1 MNDLTNRELE
11 ILKLSPQTNKVIAKR
26 LVISVATVKT
36 HFQNIF
42 EKLETRD
49 RIKALLRALKLK
61 LFPIEEV
68 DIGFWDENGNYQEN
82 IELVDFR
89 KE

>member
-68 DIGFWDENGNYQEN
+68 DIGFWDEYGNYQEN

>member
-11 ILKLSPQTNKVIAKR
+11 VLKLSPQPNKVIAKR

>member
-1 MNDLTNRELE
+1 MDDLTARELE
-11 ILKLSPQTNKVIAKR
+11 VLKLSPQPNKVIAKR

-49 RIKALLRALKLK
+49 RIIALLRALKLK

-68 DIGFWDENGNYQEN
+68 DIGFWDENDEYQEN
-82 IELVDFR
+82 IELVDFS

>member
-1 MNDLTNRELE
+1 MNDLTARELE
-11 ILKLSPQTNKVIAKR
+11 VLKLSPQPNKVIAKR
-26 LVISVATVKT
+26 LGISVSTVKT

-49 RIKALLRALKLK
+49 RIIALLRALKLK

-68 DIGFWDENGNYQEN
+68 DIGFWDEYGNYQEN
-82 IELVDFR
+82 IELVDFS

>member
-49 RIKALLRALKLK
+49 RIIALLRALKLK

-82 IELVDFR
+82 IELVDFS

>member
-11 ILKLSPQTNKVIAKR
+11 VLKLSPQTNKVIAKR

-49 RIKALLRALKLK
+49 RILSLLRALKLK

-68 DIGFWDENGNYQEN
+68 DIGFWDENGEYQED

>member
-1 MNDLTNRELE
+1 MDDLTARELE
-11 ILKLSPQTNKVIAKR
+11 VLKLASQSNKVIAKR

-42 EKLETRD
+42 EKLSTRD

-68 DIGFWDENGNYQEN
+68 DIGFWDEYGNYQEN

>member
-1 MNDLTNRELE
+1 MNDLTARELE
-11 ILKLSPQTNKVIAKR
+11 VLKLASQPNKAIAKR

>member
-1 MNDLTNRELE
+1 MDDLTARELE
-11 ILKLSPQTNKVIAKR
+11 VLKLASQPNKAIAKR

>member
-11 ILKLSPQTNKVIAKR
+11 VLKLASQPNKAIAKR
-26 LVISVATVKT
+26 LVISVSTVKT

>member
-1 MNDLTNRELE
+1 MLTKREIE
-11 ILKLSPQTNKVIAKR
+11 ILKLSILTDPKIAEK
-26 LVISVATVKT
+26 LFISISTVKT
-36 HFQNIF
+36 HFRHIF
-42 EKLETRD
+42 DKLKTRD
-49 RIKALLRALKLK
+49 RDIALLRALKLK

-68 DIGFWDENGNYQEN
+68 DIGFWDEYGEYQED

>member
-1 MNDLTNRELE
+1 MNDLTARELE
-11 ILKLSPQTNKVIAKR
+11 VLKLSPQPNKVIAKR

-49 RIKALLRALKLK
+49 RIIALLRALKLK

-68 DIGFWDENGNYQEN
+68 DIGFWDEYGNYQED
-82 IELVDFR
+82 IELVDFS

>member
-11 ILKLSPQTNKVIAKR
+11 VLKLASQPNKAIAKR

-68 DIGFWDENGNYQEN
+68 DIGFWDENDEYQEN

>member
-1 MNDLTNRELE
+1 MNDLTARELE
-11 ILKLSPQTNKVIAKR
+11 VLKLSPQPNKVIAKR
-26 LVISVATVKT
+26 LVISVQTVKT

>member
-1 MNDLTNRELE
+1 MDDLTARELE
-11 ILKLSPQTNKVIAKR
+11 VLKLASQPNKVIAKR

-42 EKLETRD
+42 EKLSTRD

-61 LFPIEEV
+61 RFPIEEV
-68 DIGFWDENGNYQEN
+68 DIGFWDEYGNYQEN

>member
-1 MNDLTNRELE
+1 MDDLTARELE
-11 ILKLSPQTNKVIAKR
+11 VLKLASQPNKVIAKR

-42 EKLETRD
+42 EKLSTRD

-68 DIGFWDENGNYQEN
+68 DIGFWDEYGNYQEN

>member
-11 ILKLSPQTNKVIAKR
+11 VLKLASQPNKAIAKR
-26 LVISVATVKT
+26 LVISVSTVKT

-68 DIGFWDENGNYQEN
+68 DIGFWDENDEYQEN

>member
-11 ILKLSPQTNKVIAKR
+11 VLKLASQPNKAIAKR

-68 DIGFWDENGNYQEN
+68 DIGFWDENDEYQEN
-82 IELVDFR
+82 IELVDFN

>member
-1 MNDLTNRELE
+1 MNDLTARELE
-11 ILKLSPQTNKVIAKR
+11 VLKLSPQPNKVIAKR

>member
-1 MNDLTNRELE
+1 MNDLTARELE
-11 ILKLSPQTNKVIAKR
+11 VLKLSPQPNKVIAKR

-68 DIGFWDENGNYQEN
+68 DIGFWDEYGNYQEN

>member
-11 ILKLSPQTNKVIAKR
+11 VLKLASQPNKAIAKR

>member
-26 LVISVATVKT
+26 LVISVQTVKT

>member
-11 ILKLSPQTNKVIAKR
+11 VLKLASQPNKAIAKR
-26 LVISVATVKT
+26 LVISVQTVKT

-42 EKLETRD
+42 GKLETRD

-89 KE
+89 KK

>member
-1 MNDLTNRELE
+1 MNDLTARELE
-11 ILKLSPQTNKVIAKR
+11 VLKLASQPNKAIAKR
-26 LVISVATVKT
+26 LVISVSTVKT

-68 DIGFWDENGNYQEN
+68 DIGFWDENGNYQDN

>member
-11 ILKLSPQTNKVIAKR
+11 VLKLASQPNKAIAKR

-68 DIGFWDENGNYQEN
+68 DIGFWDENGEYQEN

>member
-11 ILKLSPQTNKVIAKR
+11 VLKLASQPNRAIAKR

>member
-1 MNDLTNRELE
+1 MNDLTARELE
-11 ILKLSPQTNKVIAKR
+11 VLKLASQPNKVIAKR

>member
-1 MNDLTNRELE
+1 MDDLTARELE
-11 ILKLSPQTNKVIAKR
+11 VLKLSPQPNKVIAKS

-49 RIKALLRALKLK
+49 RIIALLRALKLK

-68 DIGFWDENGNYQEN
+68 DIGFWDENDEYQEN

>member
-11 ILKLSPQTNKVIAKR
+11 VLKLSPQPNKVIAKR
-26 LVISVATVKT
+26 LVISVSTVKT

-49 RIKALLRALKLK
+49 RRIALLRALKLK

>member
-1 MNDLTNRELE
+1 MNDLTARELE
-11 ILKLSPQTNKVIAKR
+11 VLKLSPQPNKVIAKR

-42 EKLETRD
+42 EKLDTRD
-49 RIKALLRALKLK
+49 RIIALLRALKLK

-68 DIGFWDENGNYQEN
+68 DIGFWDEYGNYQEN